1 MSRKLRVGVLF
12 GGRSGE
18 HEISLLSAKSVLAAL
33 DRDKYDV
40 TEIGIDRDGRWL
52 LSENPMKALSDDAA
66 HRDAGNSLV
75 QSERHGVLSVR
86 AGSQPDAVSKLDIV
100 FPVLHGPYGE
110 DGTVQ
115 GLLEMAGLPYVGAG
129 VLGSAVGMDKAVMKA
144 LLSQAGLNVSPY
156 RLVLAA
162 DWRSRPEAVASEV
175 VGKFGYPI
183 FVKPA
188 NLGSSVGISKVHDDS
203 EFAPAMELAA
213 QYDRRIL
220 VEQAVED
227 AREIEC
233 SVLGNDR
240 PDASICGEI
249 FPAGEF
255 YDYESKYFDDRS
267 RTVIPA
273 DLPDDLHN
281 RIRAIAVDAFTT
293 LDISGMARVDF
304 LLRRADNRVFVLEAN
319 TIPGFT
325 QISMY
330 AKLWEASGIPYA
342 ELLDR
347 LIELG
352 LERFRERSELRVT
365 R

>member
-1 MSRKLRVGVLF
+1 MNRKLRVGVLF

-18 HEISLLSAKSVLAAL
+18 HEISLLSARSVLDAL

-40 TEIGIDRDGRWL
+40 TEIGIDRDGQWL
-52 LSENPMKALSDDAA
+52 LSGNPMKALSNGAA
-66 HRDAGNSLV
+66 RQDAGESLARSV
-75 QSERHGVLSVR
+75 RHGVLSVR
-86 AGSQPDAVSKLDIV
+86 GDSQSDAVSNLDIV

-144 LLSQAGLNVSPY
+144 LLSQAGLNVSPH

-162 DWRSRPEAVASEV
+162 DWRSRPQAVASEIA
-175 VGKFGYPI
+175 GEFGYPI

-188 NLGSSVGISKVHDDS
+188 NLGSSVGISKVRDGS
-203 EFAPAMELAA
+203 EFTPAMELAA

-220 VEQAVED
+220 VEQSVED

-240 PDASICGEI
+240 PEASLCGEI

-273 DLPDDLHN
+273 DLPDGLHN
-281 RIRAIAVDAFTT
+281 RIRALAVEVFTT

-304 LLRRADNRVFVLEAN
+304 LLRRADDRVFVLEAN

-325 QISMY
+325 RISMY
-330 AKLWEASGIPYA
+330 AKLWEASGLPYA
-342 ELLDR
+342 GLLDR

-352 LERFRERSELRVT
+352 LERFRERAELRVT

>member
-1 MSRKLRVGVLF
+1 MNRKLRVGVLF

-18 HEISLLSAKSVLAAL
+18 HEISLLSAKSVLGAL

-52 LSENPMKALSDDAA
+52 LSGNPMKALSDGAV
-66 HRDAGNSLV
+66 HQDAGESLA
-75 QSERHGVLSVR
+75 QSVRHGVLSVR
-86 AGSQPDAVSKLDIV
+86 GDSDSDAVSKLDIV

-144 LLSQAGLNVSPY
+144 LLSQAGLNVSPH
-156 RLVLAA
+156 RLVLTA

-175 VGKFGYPI
+175 ADEFGYPI

-188 NLGSSVGISKVHDDS
+188 NLGSSVGISKVHDAS

-240 PDASICGEI
+240 PEASVCGEV

-281 RIRAIAVDAFTT
+281 RIRATAVEVFTT

-330 AKLWEASGIPYA
+330 AKLWEASGLPYA
-342 ELLDR
+342 DLLDR
-347 LIELG
+347 LIKLG

>member
-1 MSRKLRVGVLF
+1 MKRKLRVGVLF

-52 LSENPMKALSDDAA
+52 LTENPMKELSDDADNQ
-66 HRDAGNSLV
+66 DAGESVV
-75 QSERHGVLSVR
+75 QSERHGLLSVR
-86 AGSQPDAVSKLDIV
+86 GDSQPDAVSKLDIV

-115 GLLEMAGLPYVGAG
+115 GLLEMAGIPYVGAG

-156 RLVLAA
+156 SLLLAI
-162 DWRSRPEAVASEV
+162 DWRSRPDAVAARIAGE
-175 VGKFGYPI
+175 FGYPV

-188 NLGSSVGISKVHDDS
+188 NLGSSVGISKVHNAS
-203 EFAPAMELAA
+203 EFAPAMDLAA

-240 PDASICGEI
+240 PEASICGEI

-273 DLPDDLHN
+273 DLPDDLHD
-281 RIRAIAVDAFTT
+281 RIRATAVEVFTT

-304 LLRRADNRVFVLEAN
+304 LLRRADEKIFVLEAN

-342 ELLDR
+342 ELVDR

-352 LERFRERSELRVT
+352 LERFRERSELRIT
-365 R
+365 P